1 MVSGGDPVLQGTFDT
16 LSFSEVLRLLAD
28 ARKTGALRMDAGVAA
43 TWWLVDGVCCA
54 AEGGDLVEPVNDVRE
69 LLARMVDIGFVVARH
84 AGGTFRFVA
93 DEKPPWE
100 SEVRLEVDAVLVEID
115 GLLEQWREIE
125 VVIPSLECRPV
136 LCDELGTDHLE
147 IDGETWRLI
156 VQIDRRRTVRDLAQ
170 RTSRSVFEL
179 CRTLI
184 ELVELGAVAITP
196 EVVVAPPPPSTRR
209 GTSTPPSGSAVQPEE
224 PYGPGV
230 ESPHPGPVHVE
241 DDRKP
246 GDRGALLRVF
256 SALQN

>member
-1 MVSGGDPVLQGTFDT
+1 VLQGTFDT
-16 LSFSEVLRLLAD
+16 LSFSEVNRLLA
-28 ARKTGALRMDAGVAA
+28 ASHKTGALRMDAGVIA
-43 TWWLVDGVCCA
+43 TWWFEDGVCRA
-54 AEGGDLVEPVNDVRE
+54 AEGGDLVEPVTDSRE

-93 DEKPPWE
+93 EEHAPWE
-100 SEVRLEVDAVLVEID
+100 SEVRLPVDAVLVEID

-136 LCDELGTDHLE
+136 LCDELGTDRLE
-147 IDGETWRLI
+147 VDSETWRLI
-156 VQIDRRRTVRDLAQ
+156 VQIDRRRTVRDLAH

-184 ELVELGAVAITP
+184 ELVEIGAVTITP
-196 EVVVAPPPPSTRR
+196 EVVVAPSPSQSARR
-209 GTSTPPSGSAVQPEE
+209 GTSTAAVVAAGPVQPEQ

-230 ESPHPGPVHVE
+230 ESPHPGPAPTE
-241 DDRKP
+241 SDESKP

>member
-1 MVSGGDPVLQGTFDT
+1 VLQGTFDT
-16 LSFSEVLRLLAD
+16 LSFAEVLRLLAS
-28 ARKTGALRMDAGVAA
+28 ARKTGALRMDAGVIA
-43 TWWLVDGVCCA
+43 TWWFEDGVCRA
-54 AEGGDLVEPVNDVRE
+54 AEGGDLVEPVTDTRE

-93 DEKPPWE
+93 DEAPPWE
-100 SEVRLEVDAVLVEID
+100 SDIRLPVDSVLVEID
-115 GLLEQWREIE
+115 GLLEQWRVIE

-136 LCDELGTDHLE
+136 LCDELGTDHLD
-147 IDGETWRLI
+147 IDTETWRLI
-156 VQIDRRRTVRDLAQ
+156 VQIDRRRTVRDLAH

-196 EVVVAPPPPSTRR
+196 EVVVAPPPPSRR
-209 GTSTPPSGSAVQPEE
+209 AGKASPGVPVGYVRPEE

-230 ESPHPGPVHVE
+230 ESPHPGPIAE
-241 DDRKP
+241 TEERTP